1 MTTAETT
8 TGLMTAEE
16 LFRLGDDVRGEL
28 IRGVFCEMTP
38 AGFKHNVIAT
48 RLAARLSVF
57 AEPRG
62 LGQAAAGD
70 TGVWLERDPDTVR
83 APDLVF
89 MSAERQPLGADE
101 DSYLDVVP
109 DLVGEVRSPNDS
121 RPQVRAKAQMWL
133 SHGVRLCW
141 VVHPDART
149 IDVYAAGAAVTT
161 LGEGDTLDGGDVLPG
176 FTCAV
181 SAVFG
186 PGR

>member
-8 TGLMTAEE
+8 TGLMTADE

-28 IRGVFCEMTP
+28 IRGVFCEMAP
-38 AGFKHNVIAT
+38 AGFKHNVIAANLGGEL
-48 RLAARLSVF
+48 RNFVQ
-57 AEPRG
+57 PRG
-62 LGQAAAGD
+62 LGQVAIGD

-89 MSAERQPLGADE
+89 MSAERQPLDADPP
-101 DSYLDVVP
+101 SYLEVVP
-109 DLVGEVRSPNDS
+109 EIAAEVRSRNDS
-121 RPQVRAKAQMWL
+121 RREVHDKALMWL

-141 VVHPDART
+141 VVHPDTRT
-149 IDVYAAGAAVTT
+149 IDVYAAGAEPLT

-186 PGR
+186 A

>member
-8 TGLMTAEE
+8 KLMTAEE

-28 IRGVFCEMTP
+28 IRGVFCEMSP
-38 AGFKHNVIAT
+38 AGFDHNAIAT
-48 RLAARLSVF
+48 RLAARLGDF

-62 LGQAAAGD
+62 LGRAAAGD

-83 APDLVF
+83 APDVVYF
-89 MSAERQPLGADE
+89 SAERLPFDVRAT
-101 DSYLDVVP
+101 SYTEIVP
-109 DLVGEVRSPNDS
+109 EIAAEVRSPNDS
-121 RPQVRAKAQMWL
+121 RREARDKAEMWL

-141 VVHPDART
+141 VVHPDTRT
-149 IDVYAAGAAVTT
+149 IDVYRPGAEPVTLT
-161 LGEGDTLDGGDVLPG
+161 DADTLDGGDVLPG

-186 PGR
+186 P